1 MIRSTLSIIA
11 AAAGALTLLAAPA
24 SAQAPSCGS
33 INGMLE
39 TRTSIVERI
48 NALGTENVDPRPACR
63 LFREL
68 DENGKTVME
77 FLEDNQAWCQI
88 PANFV
93 ESFREDVTRVAGVR
107 DQACNAAAQLNRM
120 ERQAREQQSP
130 ADVFGGPGLTGR
142 FPIPQGAL

>member
-1 MIRSTLSIIA
+1 MNRSTLSIL
-11 AAAGALTLLAAPA
+11 AAGIGALALQTAPVA
-24 SAQAPSCGS
+24 AQAPSCNA

-48 NALGTENVDPRPACR
+48 NALGSENVDPRPACR

-68 DENGKTVME
+68 DANGKTVME

-93 ESFREDVTRVAGVR
+93 EGFREDVTRVAGVR

-120 ERQAREQQSP
+120 ERQAREQPSQS
-130 ADVFGGPGLTGR
+130 DVFGGPGLTGR

>member
-11 AAAGALTLLAAPA
+11 AAAGALTLFA
-24 SAQAPSCGS
+24 SPSFAQAPSCNA

-39 TRTSIVERI
+39 SRTSIVERI

-68 DENGKTVME
+68 DANGETVME

-88 PANFV
+88 PASFV
-93 ESFREDVTRVAGVR
+93 EGFREDVTRVAGVR
-107 DQACNAAAQLNRM
+107 TQACNAAAQLNRL
-120 ERQAREQQSP
+120 ERQAREQPAQS
-130 ADVFGGPGLTGR
+130 DIFGGPGLTGR